1 MPSKVNE
8 VVLALKGLRSQ
19 MALLRRLEMQG
30 LSGFLVERPDV
41 FSQGIDEE
49 RTAVVVVDADFPEG
63 GLLPLLRDEV
73 LGGTGAVPVIAV
85 LSKPSPH
92 LEIELLSAGAYD
104 VIVQPVD
111 VETMAE
117 KIAQAVA
124 CHRAAL
130 EAMNLRRGIRKR
142 LDMDL
147 PSECNMVHRV
157 VCHVVREARDFGFRS
172 SHLRTAIPLALTEA
186 LVNAVKHG
194 NDEAADK
201 RVGLVVEIDVDG
213 LQMTVWDEGAGFD
226 PESIPRSIRPEDILK
241 ESGRGIFLIR
251 AYMDEVEFS
260 DGGRRIRM
268 KKYAR
273 DEISS
278 AETRSPEERVAER

>member
-8 VVLALKGLRSQ
+8 VLLALRGLRSQ
-19 MALLRRLEMQG
+19 MALLRRLDVCG
-30 LSGFLVERPDV
+30 LSGVLVEGPNV
-41 FSQGIDEE
+41 FAQGVDEE
-49 RTAVVVVDADFPEG
+49 RCAVAVIDADFPEE
-63 GLLPLLRDEV
+63 GLLSLLRTEV

-104 VIVQPVD
+104 VVVEPVGI
-111 VETMAE
+111 EAMAD
-117 KIAQAVA
+117 KIAQAAA
-124 CHRAAL
+124 CHQAAL
-130 EAMNLRRGIRKR
+130 EAMDLRRGIRKR

-147 PSECNMVHRV
+147 PSECTMVHRV
-157 VCHVVREARDFGFRS
+157 VCYVVREARDFGFEGR
-172 SHLRTAIPLALTEA
+172 HLRTAIPLALTEA

-201 RVGLVVEIDVDG
+201 RVGLSVDIDVDG
-213 LQMTVWDEGAGFD
+213 VTMTVWDEGEGFD
-226 PESIPRSIRPEDILK
+226 PASIPESIRPEDILK

-260 DGGRRIRM
+260 EDGRRIRM
-268 KKYAR
+268 KKYASCGL
-273 DEISS
+273 SS
-278 AETRSPEERVAER
+278 AEMASTAPRAVGR